1 MMPEGFMA
9 AQRAADAAR
18 LAAETAR
25 LANEEPVPTE
35 EVTSEEELPAGVVAA
50 GLAAEASRLAN
61 EEPVPTEEVTSEEEL
76 PAEGVA
82 TGAAALP
89 AEAIH
94 DEIVPASAHLADNTT
109 MIHDEIVP
117 ASPFQ
122 RCSRR
127 PRDGVAVQSMRSC
140 DDRWRLFAASQKL
153 QKFRFV
159 PALRASTILEGD
171 WQPGAAHSPYI
182 SSVAPT
188 RHLRRKKK
196 QCCV

>member
-1 MMPEGFMA
+1 MMPEGVMA

-122 RCSRR
+122 RCSGATPSVERDFHEMVWLCSR
-127 PRDGVAVQSMRSC
+127 CGAVMTDGVYLLPRKSC
-140 DDRWRLFAASQKL
+140 K
-153 QKFRFV
+153 
-159 PALRASTILEGD
+159 T
-171 WQPGAAHSPYI
+171 HYNYM
-182 SSVAPT
+182 
-188 RHLRRKKK
+188 
-196 QCCV
+196 